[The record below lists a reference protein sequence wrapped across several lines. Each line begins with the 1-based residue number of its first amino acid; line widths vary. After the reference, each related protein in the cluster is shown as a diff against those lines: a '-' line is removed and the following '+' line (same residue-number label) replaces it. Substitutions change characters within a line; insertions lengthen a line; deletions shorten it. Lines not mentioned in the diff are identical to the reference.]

1 MDNIKWNQL
10 QLSLFDKLY
19 NQCDDTLLSD
29 VIDSYKSVSEVW
41 SDFNNL
47 LSSLV
52 DDNVKVY
59 KVKEI
64 GDYLIIKLNIFEY
77 IVIDLENRVCLDE
90 SLVEDI
96 FGEEYFVDEFREDK
110 DTFKFFDFIN
120 IDELEDVIE
129 FYNNNSEV
137 ILGNRNI
144 RYEYQNENGRI
155 GIDYNFVSDT
165 INLYIHGFGEV
176 MRVNYIFFDKSLNPI
191 QVTNPTGNMDDLRV
205 LANRV
210 KDLRIPG
217 ALMYSKVKRLKLD

>member
-77 IVIDLENRVCLDE
+77 IVIDLENRVCLDK
-90 SLVEDI
+90 SLVEDT
-96 FGEEYFVDEFREDK
+96 FG
-110 DTFKFFDFIN
+110 
-120 IDELEDVIE
+120 
-129 FYNNNSEV
+129 
-137 ILGNRNI
+137 
-144 RYEYQNENGRI
+144 
-155 GIDYNFVSDT
+155 
-165 INLYIHGFGEV
+165 
-176 MRVNYIFFDKSLNPI
+176 
-191 QVTNPTGNMDDLRV
+191 
-205 LANRV
+205 
-210 KDLRIPG
+210 
-217 ALMYSKVKRLKLD
+217 